1 MNSYLKITKPL
12 LRLFVITPVIWF
24 GTFGDNQICSNFIIA
39 FNFVVGFLFCCY
51 LFAKNYIIEAVEKE
65 LLKENK
71 NNIIAENELFLMFC
85 WLIPAA
91 ILIADGWI
99 FSGILWVS
107 TWALSSVVN
116 REFQKLEKELNDQ
129 QDNDTRIE

>member
-12 LRLFVITPVIWF
+12 LRLFIIAPIVWF

-39 FNFVVGFLFCCY
+39 FNFVVGFLLCCY
-51 LFAKNYIIEAVEKE
+51 LFARNNVLDAVKQDI
-65 LLKENK
+65 LKENK
-71 NNIIAENELFLMFC
+71 KSIIAENELFLMFC

-99 FSGILWVS
+99 FSGILWIF
-107 TWALSSVVN
+107 TWGMSSVLN
-116 REFQKLEKELNDQ
+116 KEFQKLEKELNDQ